1 MDGKPR
7 ASDDALE
14 KRSPRRSIL
23 GRKEYGMQAF
33 LITAYKDFD
42 SLKEL
47 TVALSRHGLCFVH
60 ADRRGTITAAQIDEL
75 NAMPNVRAIRKRKV
89 NWGSIEHLYAML
101 DLCRMA
107 LEDERTTYLHLM
119 SAQDYP
125 TLSGKEMEN
134 RFDGETRLFIQRT
147 RTADHPELAHRYEH
161 YHFMHLLNYRDP
173 SDWAQNW
180 VGRIDRWQ
188 DMLHVRRKLS
198 VPYKGLLYVS
208 LPRDAAEFVLK
219 DKNARRFLRQLRT
232 TYIPE
237 EFFFQNVF
245 NETPFEARIV
255 NRQLH
260 FSIWDEPKRGLPA
273 VLNGGDLER
282 IDASGC
288 CFARKIE
295 GSGELAKTLL
305 ERWDS

>member
-1 MDGKPR
+1 
-7 ASDDALE
+7 
-14 KRSPRRSIL
+14 
-23 GRKEYGMQAF
+23 MQAF

-47 TVALSRHGLCFVH
+47 TAALSRHGLCFVH

-161 YHFMHLLNYRDP
+161 YHFMHLLNYRDS

-180 VGRIDRWQ
+180 VGASTAGRI
-188 DMLHVRRKLS
+188 
-198 VPYKGLLYVS
+198 
-208 LPRDAAEFVLK
+208 
-219 DKNARRFLRQLRT
+219 
-232 TYIPE
+232 
-237 EFFFQNVF
+237 
-245 NETPFEARIV
+245 
-255 NRQLH
+255 
-260 FSIWDEPKRGLPA
+260 
-273 VLNGGDLER
+273 
-282 IDASGC
+282 C
-288 CFARKIE
+288 CM
-295 GSGELAKTLL
+295 SGESSPCRIRGCSMSACRAMPRSLC
-305 ERWDS
+305 

>member
-1 MDGKPR
+1 
-7 ASDDALE
+7 
-14 KRSPRRSIL
+14 
-23 GRKEYGMQAF
+23 
-33 LITAYKDFD
+33 
-42 SLKEL
+42 
-47 TVALSRHGLCFVH
+47 
-60 ADRRGTITAAQIDEL
+60 
-75 NAMPNVRAIRKRKV
+75 
-89 NWGSIEHLYAML
+89 
-101 DLCRMA
+101 
-107 LEDERTTYLHLM
+107 
-119 SAQDYP
+119 
-125 TLSGKEMEN
+125 
-134 RFDGETRLFIQRT
+134 
-147 RTADHPELAHRYEH
+147 
-161 YHFMHLLNYRDP
+161 MHLLNYRDS

-188 DMLHVRRKLS
+188 DMLHIRRKLS

-219 DKNARRFLRQLRT
+219 DKNARRFLRQLRM

-255 NRQLH
+255 NQQLH
-260 FSIWDEPKRGLPA
+260 FSIWDEPERGLPA
-273 VLNGGDLER
+273 VLNSGDLER

-295 GSGELAKTLL
+295 GSGALAKTLL

>member
-1 MDGKPR
+1 
-7 ASDDALE
+7 
-14 KRSPRRSIL
+14 
-23 GRKEYGMQAF
+23 MQAF

-47 TVALSRHGLCFVH
+47 TAALSRHGLCFVH

-161 YHFMHLLNYRDP
+161 YHFMHLLNYRDS

-188 DMLHVRRKLS
+188 DLLHVRRKLS

-260 FSIWDEPKRGLPA
+260 FSIWDEPERGLPA